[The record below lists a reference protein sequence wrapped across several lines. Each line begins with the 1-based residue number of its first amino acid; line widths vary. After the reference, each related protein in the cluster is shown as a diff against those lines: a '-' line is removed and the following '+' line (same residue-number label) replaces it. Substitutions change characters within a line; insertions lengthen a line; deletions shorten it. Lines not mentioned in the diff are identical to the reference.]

1 MSKYNLVGVDS
12 NAFSVL
18 AYVEKALKREGLR
31 DKVDDYRA
39 KATSSDYDHLLA
51 ISIEYIDLANEKAI
65 ENGYMEED
73 EEWV

>member
-18 AYVEKALKREGLR
+18 AYVEKALRREGLK
-31 DKVDDYRA
+31 DKIDDYRA

-51 ISIEYIDLANEKAI
+51 ISIEYIELANEAAVK
-65 ENGYMEED
+65 NGYEEIED
-73 EEWV
+73 EY

>member
-18 AYVEKALKREGLR
+18 TYVKTALKREGLK
-31 DKVDDYRA
+31 DKIDDYMA

-65 ENGYMEED
+65 ENGYIEEG
-73 EEWV
+73 EE

>member
-18 AYVEKALKREGLR
+18 AYVKTALKREGLK
-31 DKVDDYRA
+31 DKIDDYMA
-39 KATSSDYDHLLA
+39 EATSSDYDHLLA

-65 ENGYMEED
+65 ENGYIEED
-73 EEWV
+73 EE

>member
-1 MSKYNLVGVDS
+1 MSKYDLVGVDS

-18 AYVEKALKREGLR
+18 AYVKTALRKEGLR
-31 DKVDDYRA
+31 DKIAEYQA

-65 ENGYMEED
+65 ENGYIEED
-73 EEWV
+73 EE